1 MGLGAM
7 NFMCGDYWEFFRMIF
22 CLFSCS
28 FLFLLNHGTVSF
40 FSICYN
46 LCLQSDF
53 KFFSFFP
60 FLKCPSILC
69 SIPSC
74 KYLSCFGLRGL
85 GPKEGALSRFVTPD
99 RVTDHVMGQVTCHR
113 TFLSLFMFVYLC
125 LVTCPILETVY
136 SSHAEGTYF
145 PQLEYQLQLP
155 RKLLMK
161 P

>member
-1 MGLGAM
+1 MLCVEIIGSFQDEILPV
-7 NFMCGDYWEFFRMIF
+7 
-22 CLFSCS
+22 
-28 FLFLLNHGTVSF
+28 FLFFPFSFKSHGTISF

-74 KYLSCFGLRGL
+74 KYLSCFSLQGLS
-85 GPKEGALSRFVTPD
+85 PKEGALSQFVTPD
-99 RVTDHVMGQVTCHR
+99 WVTDHVTGQVTCHR
-113 TFLSLFMFVYLC
+113 TFLSLFVFVYLC

-145 PQLEYQLQLP
+145 SQP
-155 RKLLMK
+155 
-161 P
+161 

>member
-1 MGLGAM
+1 MLCVEIIGS
-7 NFMCGDYWEFFRMIF
+7 FFFRMIF

-113 TFLSLFMFVYLC
+113 TFLSLFMFVY
-125 LVTCPILETVY
+125 
-136 SSHAEGTYF
+136 
-145 PQLEYQLQLP
+145 
-155 RKLLMK
+155 RKE
-161 P
+161 